1 MIGNLYLNRINSFQ
15 DACSVEICLKIYSV
29 KNKGYGKAAE
39 MLLIKKYEDVLLEN
53 GINEHV
59 LLKVALQ
66 EIARDD
72 NKVLQ
77 IRSESLD

>member
-1 MIGNLYLNRINSFQ
+1 MIGNIYLNRINSFQ
-15 DACSVEICLKIYSV
+15 DACIVEICLKIYSV
-29 KNKGYGKAAE
+29 KIRATENSRNVANKKVRRCIA
-39 MLLIKKYEDVLLEN
+39 EN

-66 EIARDD
+66 EIVRDD
-72 NKVLQ
+72 NNVLQ